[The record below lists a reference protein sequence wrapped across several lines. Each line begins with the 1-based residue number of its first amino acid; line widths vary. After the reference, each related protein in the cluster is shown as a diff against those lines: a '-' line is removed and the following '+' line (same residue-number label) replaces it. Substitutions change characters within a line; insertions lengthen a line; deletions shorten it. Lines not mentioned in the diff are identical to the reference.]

1 VARKVAGLKKTSNS
15 IDVFSVVLVER
26 EAVVVSLIG
35 RMELFGRDDDVRQRR
50 IERIRLER
58 PIDGRDVEA
67 VRPRHRL
74 LIQRGTTDD
83 IEIVVIRLFT
93 DSLEI
98 VPHLDVVGAKRFI

>member
-1 VARKVAGLKKTSNS
+1 MARKVAGLKKTSNS

-58 PIDGRDVEA
+58 SIDGRDVEA
-67 VRPRHRL
+67 VGPRHRL
-74 LIQRGTTDD
+74 LIQRGATDD
-83 IEIVVIRLFT
+83 IKIMLF
-93 DSLEI
+93 
-98 VPHLDVVGAKRFI
+98 RFVF